1 MLVKESSTSKL
12 SMNNKRMKTMKLH
25 PRDSQRGT
33 KWKEEGRPLGI
44 ENPMINKMIP
54 TGYPQLRG

>member
-1 MLVKESSTSKL
+1 MRLY
-12 SMNNKRMKTMKLH
+12 
-25 PRDSQRGT
+25 PRDNQRGT
-33 KWKEEGRPLGI
+33 KWKEEGRPFGI